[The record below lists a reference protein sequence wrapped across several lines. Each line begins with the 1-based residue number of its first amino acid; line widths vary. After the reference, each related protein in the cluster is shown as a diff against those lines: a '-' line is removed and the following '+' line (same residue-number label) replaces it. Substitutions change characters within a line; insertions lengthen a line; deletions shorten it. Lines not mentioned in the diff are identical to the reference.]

1 MGSGSLLWNLTK
13 KYLTV
18 GVIGLTITDRYAS
31 IVPVRG
37 GSMSPTFNP
46 RTNTVLGSLDDR
58 VLIEKFCL
66 AKYKFSHGDVVVF
79 RSPSDHKQKLIK
91 RIIGLP
97 GDWMG
102 TPQNDVVKIPEG
114 HCWVE
119 GDNPASSMDSR
130 SFGPIP
136 LGLVQ
141 GRATTIV
148 WPPQRICQC
157 IDNLAKIQMDL
168 SAFLKRRKVFTI
180 SISLC
185 KFNFGVLYSNASFV
199 HNGLGCLMPLGSH
212 ILGLPK
218 AQLKQA

>member
-1 MGSGSLLWNLTK
+1 MCNDEDNDTSALERMGSGSLLWNLTK
-13 KYLTV
+13 KYLTA
-18 GVIGLTITDRYAS
+18 GVIGLTITDRFAS

-46 RTNTVLGSLDDR
+46 RTNTDDR

-97 GDWMG
+97 GDWIG
-102 TPQNDVVKIPEG
+102 TPQNDVIKIPEG

-119 GDNPASSMDSR
+119 GDNPVSSMDSR
-130 SFGPIP
+130 TFGPIP
-136 LGLVQ
+136 LGLVH

-148 WPPQRICQC
+148 WPPQRICQVEKR
-157 IDNLAKIQMDL
+157 IPRDRVSP
-168 SAFLKRRKVFTI
+168 SA
-180 SISLC
+180 
-185 KFNFGVLYSNASFV
+185 
-199 HNGLGCLMPLGSH
+199 
-212 ILGLPK
+212 
-218 AQLKQA
+218 